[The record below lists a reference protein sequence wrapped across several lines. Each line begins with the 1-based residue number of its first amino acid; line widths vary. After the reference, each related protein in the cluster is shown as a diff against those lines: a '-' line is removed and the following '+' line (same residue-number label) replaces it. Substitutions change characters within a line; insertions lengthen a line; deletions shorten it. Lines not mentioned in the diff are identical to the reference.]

1 MGGVL
6 SHVQMEEREGRR
18 LVPVFFYGKQYFVP
32 ESCTIIQAYEFAGHT
47 FTRGCGCRA
56 GACGACAALFLIP
69 GSAAIKVGLACQTQ
83 VTPGM
88 SVIQIPYFPTLK
100 AAYELE
106 TLSADPFHIP
116 ETYPKLLACMGCNT
130 CRKMCPQE
138 INVMDCMSAAL
149 QGDIEA
155 VALQSMSCVMCGMCA
170 ARCPADI
177 APYHIML
184 LARRVYG
191 RFILK
196 PYRYLPVRLKQIE
209 DGTAEKE
216 LEKLMAL
223 DITGLKEVYKKQ
235 QADKRII

>member
-1 MGGVL
+1 
-6 SHVQMEEREGRR
+6 
-18 LVPVFFYGKQYFVP
+18 
-32 ESCTIIQAYEFAGHT
+32 
-47 FTRGCGCRA
+47 
-56 GACGACAALFLIP
+56 
-69 GSAAIKVGLACQTQ
+69 
-83 VTPGM
+83 
-88 SVIQIPYFPTLK
+88 
-100 AAYELE
+100 
-106 TLSADPFHIP
+106 
-116 ETYPKLLACMGCNT
+116 
-130 CRKMCPQE
+130 MCPQE

-216 LEKLMAL
+216 VDRMMAL
-223 DITGLKEVYKKQ
+223 DIAGLKDAYKNQ

>member
-1 MGGVL
+1 MFL
-6 SHVQMEEREGRR
+6 SHSQLEDREGRH
-18 LVPVFFYGKQYFVP
+18 LIPVFFYGKQYFVP

-69 GSAAIKVGLACQTQ
+69 SSHSIKVGLACQTQ
-83 VTPGM
+83 VVSGM
-88 SVIQIPYFPTLK
+88 SVIQIPFFPTRK
-100 AAYELE
+100 TPYELE
-106 TLSADPFHIP
+106 TLSAHPVHIP
-116 ETYPKLLACMGCNT
+116 DTYPKLLACMGCNT

-138 INVMDCMSAAL
+138 IDVMGCMSAAL

-184 LARRVYG
+184 LVRRMYG

-196 PYRYLPVRLKQIE
+196 SYRYLPVRLKQIE

-216 LEKLMAL
+216 LEELMAM
-223 DITGLKEVYKKQ
+223 DITGLKAAYKKQ